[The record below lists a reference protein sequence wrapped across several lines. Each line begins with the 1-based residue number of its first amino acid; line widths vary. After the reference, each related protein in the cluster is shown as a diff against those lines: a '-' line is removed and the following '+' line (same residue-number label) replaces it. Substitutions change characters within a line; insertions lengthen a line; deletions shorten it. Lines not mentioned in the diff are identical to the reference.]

1 MNIMRHLA
9 AVGLLIAML
18 ALLIVFALLFGTS
31 AEGFRW
37 FVVLTL
43 TALVSISLF
52 IGLRRFG
59 RLALI
64 ASLMA
69 MIAMPWSYAAGLWQ
83 GLPIVGET
91 SYCVGYSGYPTGVTQ
106 PTINPSTPNNCN
118 ATAPAGPGALSGN
131 EVNPADIP
139 TNTGGGP
146 SSVLIPIPSEASGAY
161 VYFSSLTLQGT
172 LEVATSSIAIPNLIT
187 NVIVDPTGTLTA
199 FTATLPSAPLDGQI
213 VRLISSQQITPT
225 LVITAASALTT
236 VKNAPVS
243 FSQLANA
250 SATFA
255 ATSLPFSASFIYD
268 LAKNTWFRF

>member
-1 MNIMRHLA
+1 MLKRLSPRKRV
-9 AVGLLIAML
+9 AVG
-18 ALLIVFALLFGTS
+18 ALFAG
-31 AEGFRW
+31 
-37 FVVLTL
+37 
-43 TALVSISLF
+43 LV
-52 IGLRRFG
+52 
-59 RLALI
+59 
-64 ASLMA
+64 ASLIM
-69 MIAMPWSYAAGLWQ
+69 AAGLWQ
-83 GLPIVGET
+83 GLPIVGEAT
-91 SYCVGYSGYPTGVTQ
+91 YCTGYSSYPTSATQ
-106 PTINPSTPNNCN
+106 PTTTPATPNNCN
-118 ATAPAGPGALSGN
+118 SLVPAGPGALSGN

-146 SSVLIPIPSEASGAY
+146 SSVLIPIPSEVSGAY
-161 VYFSSLTLQGT
+161 TYFSSLTLQGT
-172 LEVATSSIAIPNLIT
+172 IEAATSSIVMPNLIT

-225 LVITAASALTT
+225 LVVTAASALTA

>member
-1 MNIMRHLA
+1 MLKRLSPRKRV
-9 AVGLLIAML
+9 AVGA
-18 ALLIVFALLFGTS
+18 VFA
-31 AEGFRW
+31 
-37 FVVLTL
+37 
-43 TALVSISLF
+43 
-52 IGLRRFG
+52 
-59 RLALI
+59 ALI
-64 ASLMA
+64 ATAVM
-69 MIAMPWSYAAGLWQ
+69 AAGLWQ

-106 PTINPSTPNNCN
+106 PTINPNTPNNCN

-161 VYFSSLTLQGT
+161 SYFSSLTLQGT
-172 LEVATSSIAIPNLIT
+172 IEAATSSISIPNLIT

-199 FTATLPSAPLDGQI
+199 FTATLPAAPLDGQI

-236 VKNAPVS
+236 VKNAPTTFTQIIAGTS
-243 FSQLANA
+243 
-250 SATFA
+250 TFA
-255 ATSLPFSASFIYD
+255 ATTWPFSASFIYD